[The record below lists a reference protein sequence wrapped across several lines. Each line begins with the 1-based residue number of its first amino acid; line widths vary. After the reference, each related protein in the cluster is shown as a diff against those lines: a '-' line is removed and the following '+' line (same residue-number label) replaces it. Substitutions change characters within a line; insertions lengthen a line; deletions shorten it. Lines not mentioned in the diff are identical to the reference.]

1 MESLRVLELYSGI
14 GGMHYALKESGISA
28 QVVAAVDIN
37 TTANKIYR
45 HNFPDTPL
53 WNKTIEGI
61 PLDDF
66 NKLSFDMI
74 MMSPPCQPFTRL
86 GLQGDIA
93 DPRCKSFLFIL
104 ELLPRLCKMPTYIL
118 LENVKGF
125 ESSSARDYLIK
136 TLSDCGY
143 TYQESMISPTSV
155 GVPNSRL
162 RYFLVA
168 KMSAENSS
176 IQTSAKG
183 EAGGVT
189 QWSSVSS
196 PSEMMSSNYHSNG
209 CSFSHVTDSEFPER
223 SSVLRSKCQNTDQPS
238 EDNPNVHVLYKRET
252 QMDSQKKTNQNKNLS
267 VQQIQG
273 YLEPQMNI
281 DMELY
286 LLKPKTLLRYGSILD
301 IVQPHS
307 RRSVCFTKGYGRYVE
322 GTGSV
327 LQCCMENEISSVFT
341 NLDQLTEE
349 EKLQKML
356 KLNLRYFTPREVAN
370 VMGFPQ
376 SFTFPEDISIIQQ
389 YRVLGNSLN
398 VLVVAR
404 LLQLMTSEHFGH
416 SEGEEQFSVL
426 ENEYPCS

>member
-176 IQTSAKG
+176 IQTS
-183 EAGGVT
+183 
-189 QWSSVSS
+189 
-196 PSEMMSSNYHSNG
+196 G

>member
-37 TTANKIYR
+37 TTANKIYT

-86 GLQGDIA
+86 GLQGDVA

-104 ELLPRLCKMPTYIL
+104 ELLPRLCKLPKYIL

-125 ESSSARDYLIK
+125 ESSSARDCLIK
-136 TLSDCGY
+136 TLSGCGY
-143 TYQESMISPTSV
+143 TYRECMISPRNV

-183 EAGGVT
+183 
-189 QWSSVSS
+189 
-196 PSEMMSSNYHSNG
+196 
-209 CSFSHVTDSEFPER
+209 CSFSHVMDSEFPER
-223 SSVLRSKCQNTDQPS
+223 SSVFKSKCQNTDQPS
-238 EDNPNVHVLYKRET
+238 EDNPGVHVLYKCKT
-252 QMDSQKKTNQNKNLS
+252 QMDCQKKTNQNKNLS
-267 VQQIQG
+267 VQQIQD

-327 LQCCMENEISSVFT
+327 LQCCTENEISSVFT
-341 NLDQLTEE
+341 NMDQLTEE

-370 VMGFPQ
+370 LMGFPQ
-376 SFTFPEDISIIQQ
+376 RFSFPEDISIIQQ

-404 LLQLMTSEHFGH
+404 LLQLMASEHFGH

>member
-86 GLQGDIA
+86 GLQGDVA

-104 ELLPRLCKMPTYIL
+104 ELLPRLCKLPTYIL

-136 TLSDCGY
+136 TLSGCGY
-143 TYQESMISPTSV
+143 TYQECMISPTNV

-176 IQTSAKG
+176 IQTSDKVMCDYQAF
-183 EAGGVT
+183 ADTV
-189 QWSSVSS
+189 SVFYIIHREKLEES
-196 PSEMMSSNYHSNG
+196 PSG
-209 CSFSHVTDSEFPER
+209 PQF
-223 SSVLRSKCQNTDQPS
+223 LLQNLDQPS
-238 EDNPNVHVLYKRET
+238 EDNSNVHVLYKRET
-252 QMDSQKKTNQNKNLS
+252 QMDSQKKTNQNKDLS
-267 VQQIQG
+267 VQQIQD

-370 VMGFPQ
+370 LMGFPQ
-376 SFTFPEDISIIQQ
+376 SFSFPEDISIIQQ

-404 LLQLMTSEHFGH
+404 LLQLMSSEHFGH
-416 SEGEEQFSVL
+416 SEGVCNTNVFL
-426 ENEYPCS
+426 TDAIKENLS

>member
-176 IQTSAKG
+176 IQTSAKVIFVG
-183 EAGGVT
+183 SIG
-189 QWSSVSS
+189 SS
-196 PSEMMSSNYHSNG
+196 
-209 CSFSHVTDSEFPER
+209 
-223 SSVLRSKCQNTDQPS
+223 SKCQNTDQPS